1 MLPGDP
7 GKLFTFSTI
16 VLINCGLVELSNL
29 EPVGASLVHLCLSNQ
44 SITQM
49 CGLSA
54 LPQLRHLYL
63 QQNRIAQ
70 IEGLERW
77 EALVLSQGCFT
88 LAANSRLSTCHS
100 CRKLQTLWLY
110 DNRLT
115 KVENLGYCT
124 DLRELWLQVIRVHV
138 LKATSGGV
146 SELVSLKTLNL
157 ANNRIRDV
165 EEFEHLRKLIA
176 LRQLTFRDEHF
187 GSNPIVDHPDYRSF
201 AVTTLK
207 QVCSPRF
214 ACIRCA
220 TTQAS

>member
-16 VLINCGLVELSNL
+16 VLINCGLKELSNL
-29 EPVGASLVHLCLSNQ
+29 EPVGDSLVHLCLSNQ
-44 SITQM
+44 NITQI

-54 LPQLRHLYL
+54 LPQLRRLYL

-77 EALVLSQGCFT
+77 EALLNN
-88 LAANSRLSTCHS
+88 A
-100 CRKLQTLWLY
+100 
-110 DNRLT
+110 
-115 KVENLGYCT
+115 
-124 DLRELWLQVIRVHV
+124 IRS
-138 LKATSGGV
+138 LKATGGGV
-146 SELVSLKTLNL
+146 SELVNLKTLNL

-187 GSNPIVDHPDYRSF
+187 GSNPIADHPDYRSF
-201 AVTTLK
+201 AITTLK
-207 QVCSPRF
+207 QVCSPQF
-214 ACIRCA
+214 AYIHCA